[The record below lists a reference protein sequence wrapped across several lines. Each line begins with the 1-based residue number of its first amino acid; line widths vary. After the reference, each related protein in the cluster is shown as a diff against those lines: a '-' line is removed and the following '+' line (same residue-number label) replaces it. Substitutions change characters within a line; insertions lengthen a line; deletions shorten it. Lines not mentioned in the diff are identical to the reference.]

1 MIKVEKKIAGTTLRI
16 ESGQIARQSGGAV
29 VVTYGE
35 TTLLACA
42 NCSPEPREG
51 IDFLPMQVEYREKHY
66 AGGKIPGGF
75 FKREAKPTDNEVLTS
90 RLTDRPIRPLIP
102 KNYRNEL
109 QIMLTT
115 LSSDGINNPDIIA
128 AIGASAA
135 LLLSPVP
142 FDGPIASV
150 RVGFIDGDYVL
161 NPTKEQMETSD
172 LDLIVTGKKDKICMI
187 EGGSNFVTEK
197 VILEALDF
205 AMTGINDIVDL
216 QLEFEDQFD
225 NSYEID
231 DSKPL
236 SDEIEKSLN
245 KTYAS
250 KIDKLF
256 DIQGKKEREEAY
268 NDIVKEAS
276 DPHVEDELIYGEVK
290 THIKTMFKDA
300 VRKTVLDKKVRVD
313 GRGLEDVRQIT
324 IVPSVL
330 PRVHGS
336 VLFTRG
342 ETQAIATTT
351 LGTTRDQQIIDSMD
365 SDYKKSFMLHYNFPP
380 YSVGETGRIG
390 FTNRREIGHGHLAE
404 RSLKPILPSQEEFP
418 YTIRI
423 VSEITESNGS
433 SSMASVCGGSLA
445 LMCAGVPIKEHV
457 AGIAMGLITDGD
469 QYAVLSDILGTED
482 FYGDM
487 DFKVAGTKD
496 GISAIQLD
504 LKVPGLSM
512 DVLSDA
518 LNQANKGRL
527 HILEE
532 MNKSISSPNELSPHA
547 PQIVSFPIDKE
558 KIGGLIGPGGKNIK
572 AIQEQT
578 ECVINI
584 DDDGT
589 VSVSSSD
596 KEKLDIAITQ
606 IKAIT
611 EDPKVGSVFDGKVT
625 KTLDFGAFVEFAPGR
640 EGLVHISHLDWKRV
654 DKVRDVV
661 SVGDKVKVKL
671 FEIDKQGRLNFSMKL
686 LKDKPK

>member
-42 NCSPEPREG
+42 NCSKEPREG

-150 RVGFIDGDYVL
+150 RVGFVDGDYVL

-172 LDLIVTGKKDKICMI
+172 LDLIVTGKKDKVCMI
-187 EGGSNFVTEK
+187 EGGSNFVPEK

-205 AMTGINDIVDL
+205 AMAGINDIVDL

-336 VLFTRG
+336 ALFTRG

-445 LMCAGVPIKEHV
+445 LMCAGVPIKKHV
-457 AGIAMGLITDGD
+457 AGIAMGLITEGD

-487 DFKVAGTKD
+487 DFKVAGTKE

>member
-245 KTYAS
+245 
-250 KIDKLF
+250 
-256 DIQGKKEREEAY
+256 
-268 NDIVKEAS
+268 
-276 DPHVEDELIYGEVK
+276 
-290 THIKTMFKDA
+290 
-300 VRKTVLDKKVRVD
+300 
-313 GRGLEDVRQIT
+313 
-324 IVPSVL
+324 
-330 PRVHGS
+330 
-336 VLFTRG
+336 
-342 ETQAIATTT
+342 
-351 LGTTRDQQIIDSMD
+351 
-365 SDYKKSFMLHYNFPP
+365 
-380 YSVGETGRIG
+380 
-390 FTNRREIGHGHLAE
+390 
-404 RSLKPILPSQEEFP
+404 
-418 YTIRI
+418 
-423 VSEITESNGS
+423 
-433 SSMASVCGGSLA
+433 
-445 LMCAGVPIKEHV
+445 
-457 AGIAMGLITDGD
+457 
-469 QYAVLSDILGTED
+469 
-482 FYGDM
+482 
-487 DFKVAGTKD
+487 
-496 GISAIQLD
+496 
-504 LKVPGLSM
+504 
-512 DVLSDA
+512 
-518 LNQANKGRL
+518 
-527 HILEE
+527 
-532 MNKSISSPNELSPHA
+532 
-547 PQIVSFPIDKE
+547 
-558 KIGGLIGPGGKNIK
+558 
-572 AIQEQT
+572 
-578 ECVINI
+578 
-584 DDDGT
+584 
-589 VSVSSSD
+589 
-596 KEKLDIAITQ
+596 
-606 IKAIT
+606 
-611 EDPKVGSVFDGKVT
+611 
-625 KTLDFGAFVEFAPGR
+625 
-640 EGLVHISHLDWKRV
+640 
-654 DKVRDVV
+654 
-661 SVGDKVKVKL
+661 
-671 FEIDKQGRLNFSMKL
+671 
-686 LKDKPK
+686 